1 MTFLNNSDKQK
12 TDWIIM
18 LRVLLLTK
26 KVSNAADF
34 LTLSMLIGMILSLYS
49 TIYFEFSGKYK
60 RVCKYSTSCFTGYS
74 VYPPN
79 TLAKISTWMKSS
91 WLKLNPE
98 KLMLFGKWNLSELA
112 SSVHNTCP
120 QTLKILVIIFHH
132 YQGLAPLQGHSSY
145 I

>member
-1 MTFLNNSDKQK
+1 
-12 TDWIIM
+12 M

-26 KVSNAADF
+26 KVSDAADF
-34 LTLSMLIGMILSLYS
+34 LTLSALIGMILSLFS

-74 VYPPN
+74 IYPPN
-79 TLAKISTWMKSS
+79 TLAKISTWIKSS
-91 WLKLNPE
+91 WLKLNPG
-98 KLMLFGKWNLSELA
+98 KLMLFGKRNLSELA

-132 YQGLAPLQGHSSY
+132 YQGFGCFTRPLFIY
-145 I
+145 IGFHTSLLLTVL